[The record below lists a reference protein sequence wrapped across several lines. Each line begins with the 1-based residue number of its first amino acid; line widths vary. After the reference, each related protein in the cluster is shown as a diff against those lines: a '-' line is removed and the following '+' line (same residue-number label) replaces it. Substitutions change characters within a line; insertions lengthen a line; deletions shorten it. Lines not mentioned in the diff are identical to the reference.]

1 MKQVF
6 CAVLACLLL
15 AACGGGGAGTLEAGE
30 VRYHDKVLI
39 YGAAAA
45 DVKEV
50 FQEAGVNLTI
60 NGDGHIRAITISGA
74 EVETYRGISVGD
86 AVEKVKAS
94 YQYETEAGG
103 MISAIVNGRQELKP
117 DAQGKPDG
125 AIWINYRHDGGTITS
140 ITIYDVAYGLTMK

>member
-1 MKQVF
+1 MKRVF

-30 VRYHDKVLI
+30 IRYHEKVLT
-39 YGAAAA
+39 YGAA
-45 DVKEV
+45 DIDEI

-60 NGDGHIRAITISGA
+60 NGDGHIRAITVSGA

-86 AVEKVKAS
+86 TVEKVKAA

-117 DAQGKPDG
+117 DAQGKPGG
-125 AIWINYRHDGGTITS
+125 AIWINYRHDSGVITS
-140 ITIYDVAYGLTMK
+140 ITIYDVDYGLTMK